1 MPIPAQNNEPRKETP
16 KQYQQR
22 LAGIKNE
29 IVTLCERNMD
39 NTVRTIRRWLNDDMR
54 IINQYVLDKYGK
66 DIHYPNKEQNQNPK

>member
-1 MPIPAQNNEPRKETP
+1 MPISTDNEDPRKNSP
-16 KQYQQR
+16 NAYQQR

-54 IINQYVLDKYGK
+54 IINQYVLEKYGK
-66 DIHYPNKEQNQNPK
+66 DIHYPDKEQNQK